1 MYICILFILVVGAL
15 AAGVGGR
22 KLGEKGAGI
31 LTSSCLIISLS
42 WSILVFYEVVLS
54 FSTTHIKL

>member
-1 MYICILFILVVGAL
+1 VYICILFILVVGAL